1 MSKRRLKHRPLQV
14 EDHAIGRRTNL
25 LLSLSQRAMG
35 TPIQVPFVVLR
46 GAQPGPVLGVSA
58 AVHGNELNGIPII
71 HSVLDSIDPEN
82 LRGSLVCAPV
92 VNVPGFAA
100 GIRRFPVDG
109 VDLNHVFPGKQDGP
123 PSSQYARAFSTTFL
137 EPIDYLIDIH
147 TASEGRVNTMYVR
160 ADLHSKAAREMALL
174 MNPQIVL
181 HSRSGDG
188 TLRNAARLKG
198 IPSITVE
205 AGNPSVFQ
213 GRMALEGELGVLRI
227 MQAIGMI
234 RDFEAPEAVAREPVI
249 CKSSRWLRTHSGG
262 LLRTE
267 FQLADHVKKRQFLG
281 QIRDVFGD
289 EGEEFHAPHDGVV
302 IGMSRNPLSV
312 PGMRF
317 CHLGVVGEP
326 DPPKIPLP
334 EGPLTWSLAGT
345 SKAKAAKK
353 KKGSKQE

>member
-1 MSKRRLKHRPLQV
+1 MSKRRVKYRPLQV
-14 EDHAIGRRTNL
+14 EDHAVGERTNL
-25 LLSLSQRAMG
+25 LLSLSQRAVG
-35 TPIQVPFVVLR
+35 TPIKVPFVVLR
-46 GAQPGPVLGVSA
+46 GTQPGPVLGVSA

-71 HSVLDSIDPEN
+71 HSVLESIDPEQ
-82 LRGSLVCAPV
+82 LRGALVCAPV
-92 VNVPGFAA
+92 VNVLGFEA
-100 GIRRFPVDG
+100 GIRRFPVDN
-109 VDLNHVFPGKQDGP
+109 VDLNHMFPGKSDGT

-188 TLRNAARLKG
+188 TLRNAARQLQ

-227 MQAIGMI
+227 MKALGMI
-234 RDFEAPEAVAREPVI
+234 RDFEDDPGAVKREPVI

-267 FQLADHVKKRQFLG
+267 FQLADRIEKRQRLG
-281 QIRDVFGD
+281 TIVNAFGE
-289 EGEEFHAPHDGVV
+289 EGEEFYAPNDGVV

-317 CHLGVVGEP
+317 CHLGAVGEP
-326 DPPKIPLP
+326 EPLKAPLP
-334 EGPLTWSLAGT
+334 ASPLTESLANKAGT
-345 SKAKAAKK
+345 R
-353 KKGSKQE
+353 KKGR

>member
-1 MSKRRLKHRPLQV
+1 MNRRRLPKQRPLQV
-14 EDHAIGRRTNL
+14 EDHAVGRRSNL
-25 LLSLSQRAMG
+25 LLSLSQRALG
-35 TPIQVPFVVLR
+35 TPIQVPFVILR
-46 GAQPGPVLGVSA
+46 GTQPGPVLGISA

-71 HSVLDSIDPEN
+71 HNVLDTIDPEE

-92 VNVPGFAA
+92 VNVPGFEA

-109 VDLNHVFPGKQDGP
+109 VDLNHVFPGKADGT
-123 PSSQYARAFSTTFL
+123 PSSQYARSFTTTFL
-137 EPIDYLIDIH
+137 DPIDYLIDIH

-160 ADLHSKAAREMALL
+160 ADFHSIAAREMALL

-188 TLRNAARLKG
+188 TLRNAASQAG
-198 IPSITVE
+198 VPSITVE

-227 MQAIGMI
+227 MKALGMI
-234 RDFEAPEAVAREPVI
+234 NSFEEPEEVVVREPVI

-262 LLRTE
+262 LLRSE
-267 FQLADHVKKRQFLG
+267 FQLADSVKKRQRLG
-281 QIRDVFGD
+281 VIHDVFGE
-289 EGEEFHAPHDGVV
+289 EGEEFYAPHDGVV

-317 CHLGVVGEP
+317 CHLGVAGEP
-326 DPPKIPLP
+326 DAPKTPLP
-334 EGPLTWSLAGT
+334 AGALTRSIGPSGR
-345 SKAKAAKK
+345 KPAKK
-353 KKGSKQE
+353 S

>member
-14 EDHAIGRRTNL
+14 EDHAVGRRSNL
-25 LLSLSQRAMG
+25 LLSLSQRALG
-35 TPIQVPFVVLR
+35 TPIQVPFVILR
-46 GAQPGPVLGVSA
+46 GSQPGPVLGVSA

-71 HSVLDSIDPEN
+71 HSVLNSIDPEE
-82 LRGSLVCAPV
+82 LRGALVCAPV
-92 VNVPGFAA
+92 VNVPGFEA

-109 VDLNHVFPGKQDGP
+109 VDLNHVFPGKSDGK
-123 PSSQYARAFSTTFL
+123 PSSQYARAFTTTFL

-188 TLRNAARLKG
+188 TLRNAARQNQ
-198 IPSITVE
+198 IPAITVE

-227 MQAIGMI
+227 MKALGMI
-234 RDFEAPEAVAREPVI
+234 RSFEDPGVKKREPVI

-267 FQLADHVKKRQFLG
+267 FQLADQLTKRQSLG
-281 QIRDVFGD
+281 TIINVFG
-289 EGEEFHAPHDGVV
+289 EVGEEFTAPHDGVV

-326 DPPKIPLP
+326 EAPKSAVP
-334 EGPLTWSLAGT
+334 EGRLTKSLETGWK
-345 SKAKAAKK
+345 S
-353 KKGSKQE
+353 SP